1 MGTDREWIAKVNEG
15 VINNSSGTINIVGSS
30 IGRGAQVNSGRAA
43 PASTE
48 GEGSTGRGGC
58 DIGVLT
64 VISTE
69 ARAVS
74 AVLRGGTARRERLE
88 ANGLCFEE
96 ATILV
101 DERRLKLV
109 HLRSLRP
116 GQVPAALAVG
126 ALLSYCSPAVL
137 ALTGIAGG
145 IHPDVR
151 LGDVVIGEEI
161 ISYDPYKETAYGVR
175 RRGSTQPIPSSTQR
189 AINRF
194 FSQRGEPCQVSTID
208 PDGVRRAFGVFH
220 GPIGS
225 GSAVV
230 ATEVSMVREYLSNV
244 NDKTLAVET
253 EAAGAS
259 WALYERIDS
268 HRETGWL
275 VVRGISD
282 LANADKTDSY
292 HEVAAWRAARVLE
305 LLGPFLIPER

>member
-1 MGTDREWIAKVNEG
+1 MGTDRKWLAKVNEG
-15 VINNSSGTINIVGSS
+15 VINNGSGTINIVGSP
-30 IGRGAQVNSGRAA
+30 IGRDAHVDFGRAA
-43 PASTE
+43 PASAE
-48 GEGSTGRGGC
+48 GERSTGRGGW
-58 DIGVLT
+58 DIGVVT
-64 VISTE
+64 VISSE
-69 ARAVS
+69 AKAVS
-74 AVLRGGTARRERLE
+74 EILRGGVARREQLE
-88 ANGLCFEE
+88 PNGLCFEE

-109 HLRSLRP
+109 HLQSLKP
-116 GQVPAALAVG
+116 GQIPAARAVDD
-126 ALLSYCSPAVL
+126 LLNCYSPAVL

-161 ISYDPYKETAYGVR
+161 ISYDAHKEAADRVR
-175 RRGSTQPIPSSTQR
+175 RRGSTQPIPASTQR

-194 FSQRGEPCQVSTID
+194 FSQSGEPCQVSAVD
-208 PDGVRRAFGVFH
+208 PDGVRRTFGVFH

-230 ATEVSMVREYLSNV
+230 ASEASMVSEYLRNV

-259 WALYERIDS
+259 WTLYERTDS

-282 LANADKTDSY
+282 LANAEKTDSY
-292 HEVAAWRAARVLE
+292 HEVAAWRAAKVLE